1 MKLQF
6 GSWDPLKMRFN
17 LRFWRNNF
25 FMLLIQ
31 HSVLLRFTLH
41 CQHQAFP
48 STHGKQ
54 LLTTNNT
61 KGSHPP
67 ANSQQLLPSSPWSA
81 TTATTYVIA
90 EPTPPSTKPDLS
102 KPWQNLLQ
110 QLLHADLLLFASC
123 SSWSQPPKLLIE
135 PI

>member
-1 MKLQF
+1 MGPTKNEVQPQILTKQF
-6 GSWDPLKMRFN
+6 FYASQFSS
-17 LRFWRNNF
+17 
-25 FMLLIQ
+25 
-31 HSVLLRFTLH
+31 SVLYFYVSLSTVNTKP
-41 CQHQAFP
+41 FP
-48 STHGKQ
+48 SAHSKQ

-61 KGSHPP
+61 KGSHPS
-67 ANSQQLLPSSPWSA
+67 ADSQQLLPSSPWSA

-110 QLLHADLLLFASC
+110 QLLHVDLLLFASC